1 MILTLTLLFS
11 CLAGIAA
18 IYHLFC
24 IYLVRRYFRTV
35 PSMVGDEYPPAT
47 ILIPL
52 CGIDFDA
59 YGNYAVF
66 CRQEYPQFQLIFGV
80 QDEQDPSI
88 AVVRRLMADFP
99 ESDIRLVVNANTLG
113 ENRKVGNLH
122 NMLAE
127 ARYDSIVIVDS
138 DIRAGRDF
146 LRSTVPHL
154 NDPQVGLV
162 TCFYRAAQAD
172 NWVSRLEA
180 IEITAEFL
188 PGVVVARE
196 MEGMTF
202 ALGAAMVTSRERLR
216 DIGGL
221 EAIADHLAD
230 DYMLGHLIYK
240 AGYEVRLVPYVVET
254 VLGPM
259 GFVPMLVHQIRWAR
273 VKRVCRPGGYLG
285 LIVTYGTAFALLSAI
300 VSQAAPA
307 SLALLAMVVGIRLL
321 VGWLVGYRCFGD
333 EIVKRYLWLIPV
345 RDLVSF
351 LIWCVS
357 LIGRTIEWRGRTFDI
372 GADGRMIPKS

>member
-1 MILTLTLLFS
+1 MILTLTLLLS
-11 CLAGIAA
+11 CLAGIAV
-18 IYHLFC
+18 IYNLFC
-24 IYLVRRYFRTV
+24 IYAVQRYFRTAS
-35 PSMVGDEYPPAT
+35 PIAGGDCPPAT

-52 CGIDFDA
+52 CGDDFDA
-59 YGNYAVF
+59 YGNYVTL
-66 CRQEYPQFQLIFGV
+66 CHQDYPQFQIIFGV
-80 QDEQDPSI
+80 QDELDPSI

-99 ESDIRLVVNANTLG
+99 ACDIWLVVSSNTLG

-127 ARYDSIVIVDS
+127 ARYDRIVIVDS
-138 DIRAGRDF
+138 DIRVGRDF
-146 LRSTVPHL
+146 LRTTVPHL
-154 NDPQVGLV
+154 NDPRVGLV
-162 TCFYRAAQAD
+162 TCFYRAAQAG

-188 PGVVVARE
+188 PGVVVARA

-202 ALGAAMVTSRERLR
+202 ALGAAMVTTTERLQG
-216 DIGGL
+216 IGGF
-221 EAIADHLAD
+221 EAIADYLAD
-230 DYMLGHLIYK
+230 DYMLGHLIHK

-259 GFVPMLVHQIRWAR
+259 GFVPMLIHQIRWAR

-285 LIVTYGTAFALLSAI
+285 LIVTYGTAFALMAAI
-300 VSQAAPA
+300 VSQGAPIP
-307 SLALLAMVVGIRLL
+307 LAMLGIVVGIRLL

-333 EIVKRYLWLIPV
+333 EIVKQYLWLIPV

-357 LIGRTIEWRGRTFDI
+357 LTGRTTEWRGRTFDI
-372 GADGRMIPKS
+372 AADGRMIPR

>member
-1 MILTLTLLFS
+1 MIQTLTLLLS
-11 CLAGIAA
+11 CLAGIAV

-24 IYLVRRYFRTV
+24 IYAVQGYFRTA
-35 PSMVGDEYPPAT
+35 PPIAGDKYPPAT

-52 CGIDFDA
+52 CGDDFDA
-59 YGNYAVF
+59 YGNYVTF
-66 CRQEYPQFQLIFGV
+66 CHQDYPQFQIIFGV
-80 QDEQDPSI
+80 QDELDPSI

-99 ESDIRLVVNANTLG
+99 ACDIRLVVSSNSLG
-113 ENRKVGNLH
+113 ENRKVSNLH

-127 ARYDSIVIVDS
+127 ARYDRIVIVDS
-138 DIRAGRDF
+138 DIRVGRDF
-146 LRSTVPHL
+146 LQSTVPHL
-154 NDPQVGLV
+154 NDPRVGLV
-162 TCFYRAAQAD
+162 TCFYRAAQAS

-188 PGVVVARE
+188 PGVVVARA

-202 ALGAAMVTSRERLR
+202 ALGAAMVTTTERLQG
-216 DIGGL
+216 IGGF

-230 DYMLGHLIYK
+230 DYMLGHLIHK

-259 GFVPMLVHQIRWAR
+259 GFVPMLIHQIRWAR

-285 LIVTYGTAFALLSAI
+285 LIVTYGTAFALMAAI
-300 VSQAAPA
+300 ASQG
-307 SLALLAMVVGIRLL
+307 ALIPLAMLGVVVGIRLL
-321 VGWLVGYRCFGD
+321 VGWVVGYRSFGD

-351 LIWCVS
+351 LIWCAS
-357 LIGRTIEWRGRTFDI
+357 LTGRNIEWRGRIFEI
-372 GADGRMIPKS
+372 AADGRMIPR